1 MWGDTDIW
9 VRLELLV
16 ALEQVSKRVSPV
28 DSYSQQYR

>member
-16 ALEQVSKRVSPV
+16 VLEQVSNPVSPV
-28 DSYSQQYR
+28 DSYPQQYR